1 METIKNYLA
10 TLFLEFPNTPE
21 VQRAKQEILTI
32 MEDHYLALIEEGK
45 SEHEAIG
52 QVISEFGSVDELREM
67 LQVDETLADE
77 AELENEIE
85 ESEMV
90 KYLTHRRKDT
100 LGLGLGISGCLLAVG
115 ALIGFSISGTEMLG
129 LLLFF
134 VILAISIGFIIY
146 NGMQL
151 SKNGAVLNDR
161 YVPSSLGRAATKMK
175 NEYQKSFQI
184 SLVFG
189 ICLCVLSIAPILF
202 FQLFTYAE
210 YGIPVMFFFIASG
223 VFLIVYGS
231 VNYTSFD
238 KFIDAKYFI
247 ADEDEPGPKAMYEK
261 YGSAASSKHLLA
273 RIYWPMVTLIYFGW
287 SLLTGSWSYSWI
299 IFVFAGIMYS
309 VLEAIFI
316 KK

>member
-32 MEDHYLALIEEGK
+32 MEDYYLALIEEGK

-115 ALIGFSISGTEMLG
+115 ALIGFSISGAEMLG

-161 YVPSSLGRAATKMK
+161 YVPSS
-175 NEYQKSFQI
+175 
-184 SLVFG
+184 
-189 ICLCVLSIAPILF
+189 
-202 FQLFTYAE
+202 
-210 YGIPVMFFFIASG
+210 
-223 VFLIVYGS
+223 
-231 VNYTSFD
+231 
-238 KFIDAKYFI
+238 
-247 ADEDEPGPKAMYEK
+247 
-261 YGSAASSKHLLA
+261 
-273 RIYWPMVTLIYFGW
+273 
-287 SLLTGSWSYSWI
+287 
-299 IFVFAGIMYS
+299 
-309 VLEAIFI
+309 
-316 KK
+316 

>member
-1 METIKNYLA
+1 MDTIKNYLA

-67 LQVDETLADE
+67 LQVEE
-77 AELENEIE
+77 SSEPEPEPENEIE
-85 ESEMV
+85 ESEMIM
-90 KYLTHRRKDT
+90 YLSHRRKDT

-115 ALIGFSISGTEMLG
+115 VLIGLSIHGAEMLG

-134 VILAISIGFIIY
+134 VLLAVSVGFIIY

-151 SKNGAVLNDR
+151 SKNGAILNDR
-161 YVPSSLGRAATKMK
+161 YVSSNLGRVATKMK

-202 FQLFTYAE
+202 FQMFTYAE
-210 YGIPVMFFFIASG
+210 YGIPVMFFFLAIG
-223 VFLIVYGS
+223 VFLIIYGS

-261 YGSAASSKHLLA
+261 YGAAAPSKHLLA

-287 SLLTGSWSYSWI
+287 SFLTGSWGSSWI
-299 IFVFAGIMYS
+299 IFILAGIMYS